1 MKAISTT
8 LILCVLSLS
17 VSAQTRSGSPVR
29 KSTGT
34 STASYSKPKPSSAPK
49 TVAPAPPVEP
59 AFYELDKV
67 KQKPYLNEAP
77 MKALADVVLAAY
89 AAAIQSPQEHS
100 TAMAAEETVYAF
112 YDINSDGR
120 LDKLNARQGKR
131 FTVEDTADLAK
142 DDRLMFS
149 LLFDANGTLQMP
161 DKLNVIAHREE
172 QQGRS
177 IKEVGLLAFQL
188 PLTQEQKTQL
198 EAVKLKVTA
207 KVDMNSMTGD
217 LKPVPVL
224 LPFTLTRDKPTTH
237 LIEGTIT
244 KNMGRTYL
252 SLNSFNSM
260 QSQIDELLKNEPL
273 LLKATYQDFAFT
285 VAYNTSGY
293 NIDVRE
299 LRDNFIVRSNSQAKS
314 FNTNTLTV
322 SKFAPVTKPRR

>member
-1 MKAISTT
+1 
-8 LILCVLSLS
+8 
-17 VSAQTRSGSPVR
+17 
-29 KSTGT
+29 
-34 STASYSKPKPSSAPK
+34 
-49 TVAPAPPVEP
+49 
-59 AFYELDKV
+59 
-67 KQKPYLNEAP
+67 